1 MRNIAKP
8 VELTDI
14 LIGNSCNEGDTVLDP
29 FMGIGGCG
37 VSAAKLG
44 RKFIGCELDEKYYNI
59 AHDRICEQC
68 GDVIE

>member
-1 MRNIAKP
+1 
-8 VELTDI
+8 
-14 LIGNSCNEGDTVLDP
+14 
-29 FMGIGGCG
+29 MGIGGCG